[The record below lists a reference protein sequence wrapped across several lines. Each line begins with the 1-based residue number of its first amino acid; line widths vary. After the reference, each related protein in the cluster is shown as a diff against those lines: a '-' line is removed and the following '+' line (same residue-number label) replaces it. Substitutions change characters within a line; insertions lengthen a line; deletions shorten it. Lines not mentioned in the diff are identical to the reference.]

1 MKFYKCLQGLAQN
14 SLGVLLQCNF
24 TPKCAVKKPA
34 TKQGPD
40 EITFE
45 ASVTTLGH
53 RYRVARGLEEFVTV
67 ADEAG
72 VKWRMRPII
81 LVAPSGRLQQ
91 A

>member
-1 MKFYKCLQGLAQN
+1 L
-14 SLGVLLQCNF
+14 
-24 TPKCAVKKPA
+24 VKKPA

-40 EITFE
+40 QITFE
-45 ASVTTLGH
+45 ASVTTLGQ
-53 RYRVARGLEEFVTV
+53 RYRVVRSFEEFVTV